1 MAKQSAI
8 ALRGFAEL
16 ESALRKLPRELQNAA
31 ETTALRAGAA
41 PIRKA
46 AKGHLSKSK
55 DSGLLSKALGTTVK
69 KTRMGQK
76 TARVGPRSGFRQVVK
91 RKGKSK
97 PELADPVKYAHLVE
111 YGTSKTAARPFI
123 RPALESSADQALSAM
138 AAGYNKHLSRV
149 VARLRKR

>member
-1 MAKQSAI
+1 MARESAI
-8 ALRGFAEL
+8 ALRGFSQL
-16 ESALRKLPRELQNAA
+16 EAALRKLPRELQNAA
-31 ETTALRAGAA
+31 ESAALRGGAA

-55 DSGLLSKALGTTVK
+55 DSGLLSKSLGVTVK
-69 KTRMGQK
+69 KTRRGQK

-91 RKGKSK
+91 RKGKAK

-111 YGTSKTAARPFI
+111 YGTSKTQAKPFI
-123 RPALESSADQALSAM
+123 RPALESASGEAMTAM
-138 AAGYNKHLSRV
+138 AAAYSKHLGRV